1 MDSQFSR
8 TLLLLGEK
16 GLSRLSGS
24 RVAVVGCGAVGS
36 YVAESLVRGGVGHIR
51 LIDFDTVAVSNINR
65 QLFAL
70 HSTIGRKKVDVA
82 AERLKDINPN
92 CQIEAVDALLDEN
105 NAELLLSGADFVAD
119 AIDDRQAKIAIY
131 KECQRKN
138 IPFISS
144 MGAARRTDISQVHVD
159 KMKNTKVCP
168 LAADLRRMCKKN
180 NLSMDFPVV
189 YSTQNPVGQCAENR
203 QMGSLPTVTGVFGL
217 TVANY
222 ILLTLTQDNHLT

>member
-16 GLSRLSGS
+16 GLSRLFQS
-24 RVAVVGCGAVGS
+24 RVAIVGCGAVGS
-36 YVAESLVRGGVGHIR
+36 YVAEALVRGGVGFVR
-51 LIDFDTVAVSNINR
+51 LIDFDVVATSNINR

-70 HSTIGRKKVDVA
+70 HSTIGQKKVEVA
-82 AERLKDINPN
+82 SQRLKDINPN
-92 CQIEAVDALLDEN
+92 CQIESVDALLDEN
-105 NAELLLSGADFVAD
+105 NVESLLADVDFVAD
-119 AIDDRQAKIAIY
+119 AIDDRQAKIALY
-131 KECQRKN
+131 KECQHKN

-144 MGAARRTDISQVHVD
+144 MGAARRTDISQIRID
-159 KMKNTKVCP
+159 KMVNTKVCP

-189 YSTQNPVGQCAENR
+189 YSVQNPVGQQKENR

-217 TVANY
+217 TIANY
-222 ILLTLTQDNHLT
+222 ILLTLTKDNSLT